1 MNHLLQ
7 TDSLGALGTINL
19 NRPACTDGSTSAV
32 PQAGAARY
40 AARGAERS
48 LRRRTPLPW
57 RALGLARF
65 RPLNAG
71 GDGAARRPYLPPVCP

>member
-7 TDSLGALGTINL
+7 TDTLGPSGAINL
-19 NRPACTDGSTSAV
+19 NQLARTDGSTSAV

-40 AARGAERS
+40 AARVAERS

-71 GDGAARRPYLPPVCP
+71 GDGAARRPYLQAVCP